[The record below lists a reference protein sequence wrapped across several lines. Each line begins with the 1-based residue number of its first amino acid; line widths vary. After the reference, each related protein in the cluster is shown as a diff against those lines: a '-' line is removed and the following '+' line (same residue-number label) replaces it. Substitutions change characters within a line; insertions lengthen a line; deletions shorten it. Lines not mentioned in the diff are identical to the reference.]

1 MYRNYC
7 SKYII
12 RCRCGKGEPAGKVKA
27 SKAIGREANKTVLQ
41 RHVGVA
47 SSASQETVARPYLTA
62 VVPFIPDPARVRVH
76 LSPGSAEQP
85 TATSYLTKNLK
96 NKN

>member
-27 SKAIGREANKTVLQ
+27 SQAIGREANKTVLQ
-41 RHVGVA
+41 RHVA
-47 SSASQETVARPYLTA
+47 SRRLLLKRPS
-62 VVPFIPDPARVRVH
+62 RV
-76 LSPGSAEQP
+76 LILQ
-85 TATSYLTKNLK
+85 L
-96 NKN
+96 

>member
-27 SKAIGREANKTVLQ
+27 SKAIGRETNKTVLQ
-41 RHVGVA
+41 RRVVCF
-47 SSASQETVARPYLTA
+47 SSPYLTA

-76 LSPGSAEQP
+76 SSPGSAEQP
-85 TATSYLTKNLK
+85 TATAIPNQKPK
-96 NKN
+96 KQK

>member
-41 RHVGVA
+41 RHVA

-85 TATSYLTKNLK
+85 TATSYLHNT
-96 NKN
+96 

>member
-41 RHVGVA
+41 RRVA
-47 SSASQETVARPYLTA
+47 SSASQETVARSYLTA

-76 LSPGSAEQP
+76 SSPGSAEQP
-85 TATSYLTKNLK
+85 TATSIPNQKP
-96 NKN
+96 